1 MSEIVL
7 PESEENQ
14 PEEEKELNYK
24 ATEADEQKFFLMYH
38 LNWSPSE
45 VDALSEDRREWLI
58 ARFVGQKNMEKEAM
72 AQMRIQQQ
80 IGGNIKTPPDFR
92 VT

>member
-14 PEEEKELNYK
+14 PEEELNYE
-24 ATEADEQKFFLMYH
+24 ATDADEQKFFLMYH
-38 LNWSPSE
+38 LNWPPSE
-45 VDALSEDRREWLI
+45 VDALSDDRREWII

-72 AQMRIQQQ
+72 EQMRIKQA